1 MSCRVTE
8 PVHFQRTV
16 GVQCCQLD
24 QFADDCCPFSVLVR
38 GGWKD
43 YRNSDAFKKAEV
55 ECVPLRFHGCFSHTT
70 LVDVA
75 GKPLCMFHLCVRLC
89 LWFYQ
94 ALLVDIRS
102 KKETKRKLKDK

>member
-38 GGWKD
+38 LIAHGVKGGWKD
-43 YRNSDAFKKAEV
+43 YRNSNAFKKAEV
-55 ECVPLRFHGCFSHTT
+55 ECVPLRFHGCFFSCNLGRRCWKTSLHVSFVCAFVFVV
-70 LVDVA
+70 LS
-75 GKPLCMFHLCVRLC
+75 RLT
-89 LWFYQ
+89 
-94 ALLVDIRS
+94 S
-102 KKETKRKLKDK
+102 